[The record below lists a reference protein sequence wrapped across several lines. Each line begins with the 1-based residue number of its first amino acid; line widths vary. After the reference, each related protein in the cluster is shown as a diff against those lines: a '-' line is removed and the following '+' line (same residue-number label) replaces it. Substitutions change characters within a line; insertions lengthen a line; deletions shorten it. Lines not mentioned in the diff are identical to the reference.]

1 MTQAEPRARQRST
14 RSAPLARVYGQRS
27 ALFLLHPSRVYERV
41 RSGALS
47 MIARRGESLVAVGR
61 CGVGLAPDIFD
72 RGTWLVE
79 LAQVFRAFL
88 VEADPGSR
96 GVRDVLALAGCNQIW
111 SAPSCHDAV
120 ERIRAERLVPDLLI
134 VDLVELKPSARAMLK
149 RLRDL
154 PVIAIVDEAAVEPA
168 LQAGAADVVTRP
180 VRAAELNARIS
191 AALQLQAK
199 RARRATRARTLSE
212 EIRRLRGEMH
222 ELERLVCVDHLTGI
236 ANRRHAL
243 SLLQAEWGRS
253 LRDEQPLAV
262 IMIDLDEFHAYNAYY
277 GHPGGDVCLRRA
289 AGAMVGCLHRPSD
302 FLGRYGGEEFV
313 AILANTDAAG
323 VRVVADRMRAA
334 VEALQIPHEASSCA
348 AVVTVSIGFAAL
360 QPVAERTAG
369 DLIEAADTAL
379 RCAKELG
386 RNCVLG
392 DAPPAPAEAPLDEL
406 RWARPSAVTVDPSLV
421 DRIPPFLDAVRGGAR
436 SIEEAR
442 RVRDFERVRATA
454 RKLKAA
460 GRELGFE
467 EVQRLAGMLERAGRA
482 QDREAIRCAGAELDQ
497 YAAQVQVV
505 YRRMTT
511 GLTGMVPLRAKT
523 G

>member
-1 MTQAEPRARQRST
+1 
-14 RSAPLARVYGQRS
+14 
-27 ALFLLHPSRVYERV
+27 
-41 RSGALS
+41 
-47 MIARRGESLVAVGR
+47 
-61 CGVGLAPDIFD
+61 
-72 RGTWLVE
+72 
-79 LAQVFRAFL
+79 
-88 VEADPGSR
+88 
-96 GVRDVLALAGCNQIW
+96 VRDVLALAGCNQVW
-111 SAPSCHDAV
+111 SAPSCDHAV
-120 ERIRAERLVPDLLI
+120 ERIRAARLVPDLLI
-134 VDLVELKPSARAMLK
+134 VDLADLKPSALAVLK

-154 PVIAIVDEAAVEPA
+154 PVIAIVGAAAVEAA
-168 LQAGAADVVTRP
+168 LQAGVADVVTRP
-180 VRAAELNARIS
+180 VRAAELNARIG
-191 AALQLQAK
+191 AALQLRAK

-253 LRDEQPLAV
+253 SRDEQPLAV

-277 GHPGGDVCLRRA
+277 GHPGGDACLRRA

-334 VEALQIPHEASSCA
+334 VEALQIPHQASSCA
-348 AVVTVSIGFAAL
+348 AVVTVSVGFAAL
-360 QPVAERTAG
+360 QPAAGRTAG
-369 DLIEAADTAL
+369 DLIEAADAAL

-386 RNCVLG
+386 RNCVVG
-392 DAPPAPAEAPLDEL
+392 DAPPAPAGAPVDEL
-406 RWARPSAVTVDPSLV
+406 RWARPPAVTVDPSLV

-436 SIEEAR
+436 AIDEAR
-442 RVRDFERVRATA
+442 RARDFERVRATA
-454 RKLKAA
+454 RKLKAS

-467 EVQRLAGMLERAGRA
+467 EIQRLAGMLERAGRA
-482 QDREAIRCAGAELDQ
+482 QDREAIRRAGAELDQ

-505 YRRMTT
+505 YRRRTT
-511 GLTGMVPLRAKT
+511 EFTAAAAL
-523 G
+523 